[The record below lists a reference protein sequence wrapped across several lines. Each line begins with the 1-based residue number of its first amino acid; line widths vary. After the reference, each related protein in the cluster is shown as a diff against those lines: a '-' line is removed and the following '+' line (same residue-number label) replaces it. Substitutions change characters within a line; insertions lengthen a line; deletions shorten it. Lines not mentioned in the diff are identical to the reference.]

1 MIVFLQR
8 LFSGLLSGKFGVI
21 EISTG
26 AVKYLGGEKL
36 TNKFDFDRY
45 TYESIFT
52 NSGQLGLHNGRL
64 SLKFLKD
71 VILPAVFFAIDK
83 LIKSGVKK
91 NNIKIISTALL
102 REASNADECVEIIEE
117 ATNLPVRIIPPE
129 EEAVGAISAF
139 LKTTKHNLD
148 DKYVVGVDIGGGS
161 TEIAV
166 ILNNKTLFKK
176 SFKVGMLLGYREPI
190 VVPGSVFKDRSRE
203 IVVVGN
209 GYCLKKAMG
218 LVDNKKFHDSVISVA
233 QLKELANKNQN
244 PPPIALATKVYL
256 DLSDIVG
263 NEYIIGNGTG
273 NIYAEL
279 LDHKIE

>member
-1 MIVFLQR
+1 MIVFLQKV
-8 LFSGLLSGKFGVI
+8 FSGLSGKIGVV

-36 TNKFDFDRY
+36 TNKFDFNQY

-52 NSGQLGLHNGRL
+52 NSGKLGLHNGRL

-71 VILPAVFFAIDK
+71 VIMPAVFFSIEK
-83 LIKSGVKK
+83 LIKSGVKRD
-91 NNIKIISTALL
+91 NIKIISTALL
-102 REASNADECVEIIEE
+102 REAKNADECVDVIENE
-117 ATNLPVRIIPPE
+117 TKLPVRIIPPE

-139 LKTTKHNLD
+139 LKTTKHNLK

-166 ILNNKTLFKK
+166 IQNNKTIFRK
-176 SFKVGMLLGYREPI
+176 SFKVGMILGYREPI
-190 VVPGSVFKDRSRE
+190 VIPTNIFKDKSKE

-209 GYCLKKAMG
+209 GFCLKRA
-218 LVDNKKFHDSVISVA
+218 VEVYDNGKFHDSVIPLSK
-233 QLKELANKNQN
+233 LKESASKTQT
-244 PPPIALATKVYL
+244 PPPIALADKVYL
-256 DLSDIVG
+256 ELSDILG
-263 NEYIIGNGTG
+263 NKYILGNATG

-279 LDHKIE
+279 LDKKIN